1 MEKLKG
7 VELIIS
13 IASQLTLEA
22 SMSKDEQFKNV
33 RCIQASNLIK
43 GCSDI
48 SGRSVIDLLLIGKSM
63 ALAMNEGYKKFE
75 RETEGEEILKNIF
88 KDEENKKGD

>member
-1 MEKLKG
+1 MENLKG
-7 VELIIS
+7 VELIVS

-22 SMSKDEQFKNV
+22 SMSNDEQFKNV

-48 SGRSVIDLLLIGKSM
+48 SGRDIIDLLLLGKSM
-63 ALAMNEGYKKFE
+63 ALAMNEGYKQFE

-88 KDEENKKGD
+88 KDDKKSD